1 MPSSIL
7 ACRSVVQRN
16 LSDISTTTAVDS
28 EDLNNVLR
36 NPFGIFA
43 GNHPLLEAQLPKPGQ
58 SSSSIGGYSQYY
70 DGGIYQEALEDE
82 MAWDPVLLGVIAHEE
97 LERLLQMCVLPSF
110 RPSCLTDRISSLP
123 SSKRHSNSYF
133 TLLRP
138 FFWHLDPDIHTAAFL
153 RANSPFLTSAVA
165 AVAAT
170 FDPLLREKT
179 PVLQRHVEATAV
191 RCFEAGWKSVEVVQ
205 AFCFMA

>member
-1 MPSSIL
+1 MRSAILHNFFLGGQRLIVPSFIL

-58 SSSSIGGYSQYY
+58 SSSSFGGSSQYY

-82 MAWDPVLLGVIAHEE
+82 MAWDPVSLGVITHEE

-110 RPSCLTDRISSLP
+110 RPSCLTDRKSFPFLFQTP
-123 SSKRHSNSYF
+123 FEQLFHSPP
-133 TLLRP
+133 TLLLAPRSGHP
-138 FFWHLDPDIHTAAFL
+138 HGHLSPGQLPLPD
-153 RANSPFLTSAVA
+153 
-165 AVAAT
+165 
-170 FDPLLREKT
+170 
-179 PVLQRHVEATAV
+179 V
-191 RCFEAGWKSVEVVQ
+191 RRRCCGGHL
-205 AFCFMA
+205 